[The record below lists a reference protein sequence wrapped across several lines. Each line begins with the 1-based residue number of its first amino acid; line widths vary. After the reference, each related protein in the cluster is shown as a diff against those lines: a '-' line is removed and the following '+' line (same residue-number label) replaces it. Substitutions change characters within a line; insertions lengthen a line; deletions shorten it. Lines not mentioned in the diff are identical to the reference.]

1 MTHLKIMVSRH
12 SAFYSPLIA
21 TISGNFLDQ
30 YGISASYHIADKGNT
45 IEEVGSGNMDI
56 GQAAVSGSWSYLEN
70 IQKPPVTHFAQI
82 NSYDGFFILG
92 RKELDCFSWDEITKG
107 KFLFVHGGQ
116 PEAMLRYALSKKGID
131 LDRVDKIFS
140 NGGEEMMKQW
150 DDGIADFFHEQGA
163 YPQQLEYE
171 NKGKI
176 LGSVGQVIGPVAFS
190 SLICSWD
197 WVRSDIYYKFIEA
210 YAKAR
215 EWVNTAEP
223 FEVAEI
229 EKDYFPNISIE
240 SISKAIEFYQKLG
253 TWDKDIKIEPELY
266 EKALDVFEF
275 SNLIKSR
282 YDYDDVVFN
291 D

>member
-45 IEEVGSGNMDI
+45 IEEVGNGNMDI

-92 RKELDCFSWDEITKG
+92 RKELDFFSWNEITKG

-210 YAKAR
+210 YTKAR

-229 EKDYFPNISIE
+229 ERDYFPNISIE

-291 D
+291 G

>member
-45 IEEVGSGNMDI
+45 IEEVGNGNMDI

-92 RKELDCFSWDEITKG
+92 RKELDFFSWNEITKG

-197 WVRSDIYYKFIEA
+197 WVRTDIYYKFIEA

-229 EKDYFPNISIE
+229 ERDYFPNISIE

>member
-70 IQKPPVTHFAQI
+70 IQKPPITHFAQI

-92 RKELDCFSWDEITKG
+92 RKELDFFSWDEITKG

-140 NGGEEMMKQW
+140 NGGDEMMKQW

-197 WVRSDIYYKFIEA
+197 WVRTDIYYKFIEA

-229 EKDYFPNISIE
+229 ERDYFPNISIE

-282 YDYDDVVFN
+282 
-291 D
+291 

>member
-21 TISGNFLDQ
+21 TISGKFLDQ

-92 RKELDCFSWDEITKG
+92 RKELDFFSWDEITKG

-197 WVRSDIYYKFIEA
+197 WVRTDIYYKFIEA

>member
-1 MTHLKIMVSRH
+1 MVSRH

-45 IEEVGSGNMDI
+45 IEEVGNGNMDI

-92 RKELDCFSWDEITKG
+92 RKELDFFSWDEITKG

-131 LDRVDKIFS
+131 LNRVDKIFS
-140 NGGEEMMKQW
+140 NGGDEMMKQW

-197 WVRSDIYYKFIEA
+197 WVRTDIYYKFIEA
-210 YAKAR
+210 YTKAR

>member
-92 RKELDCFSWDEITKG
+92 RKELDFFSWDEITKG

-131 LDRVDKIFS
+131 LNRVDKIFS

-197 WVRSDIYYKFIEA
+197 WVRTDIYYKFIEA

>member
-92 RKELDCFSWDEITKG
+92 RKELDFFSWDEITKG

-140 NGGEEMMKQW
+140 NGGDEMMKQW

-190 SLICSWD
+190 SLICNWD

-229 EKDYFPNISIE
+229 ERDYFPNISIE

>member
-92 RKELDCFSWDEITKG
+92 RKELDFFSWNEITKG

-140 NGGEEMMKQW
+140 NGGDEMMKQW
-150 DDGIADFFHEQGA
+150 GDGIADFFHEQGA

-190 SLICSWD
+190 SLICNWD

-291 D
+291 G

>member
-1 MTHLKIMVSRH
+1 MVSRH

-45 IEEVGSGNMDI
+45 IEEVGNGNMDI
-56 GQAAVSGSWSYLEN
+56 GQAAVSGSWSYMEN
-70 IQKPPVTHFAQI
+70 MQKPPVTHFAQI

-92 RKELDCFSWDEITKG
+92 RKELDFFSWNEITKG

-190 SLICSWD
+190 SLICNWD

-229 EKDYFPNISIE
+229 ERDYFPNISIE

-291 D
+291 G

>member
-92 RKELDCFSWDEITKG
+92 RKELDFFSWDEITKG

-223 FEVAEI
+223 FEIAEI

>member
-1 MTHLKIMVSRH
+1 MVSRH

-45 IEEVGSGNMDI
+45 IEEVGNGNMDI
-56 GQAAVSGSWSYLEN
+56 GQAAVSGSWSYMEN
-70 IQKPPVTHFAQI
+70 MQKPPVTHFAQI

-92 RKELDCFSWDEITKG
+92 RKELDFFSWDEITKG

-140 NGGEEMMKQW
+140 NGGEQMMKQW

-176 LGSVGQVIGPVAFS
+176 LGSVGQVIGQVAFS

-197 WVRSDIYYKFIEA
+197 WVRTDIYYKFIEA

-229 EKDYFPNISIE
+229 ERDYFPNISIE

-291 D
+291 G

>member
-92 RKELDCFSWDEITKG
+92 RKELDFFSWDEITKG

-131 LDRVDKIFS
+131 LNRVDKIFS

-253 TWDKDIKIEPELY
+253 TWDKDIKIQPELY

>member
-45 IEEVGSGNMDI
+45 IEEVGNGNMDI

-92 RKELDCFSWDEITKG
+92 RKELDFFSWDEITKG

-140 NGGEEMMKQW
+140 NGGDEMMKQW

-197 WVRSDIYYKFIEA
+197 WVRTDIYYKFIEA

-229 EKDYFPNISIE
+229 ERDYFPNISIE

>member
-1 MTHLKIMVSRH
+1 MVSRH

-45 IEEVGSGNMDI
+45 IEEVGNGNMDI

-92 RKELDCFSWDEITKG
+92 RKELDFFSWNEITKG

-210 YAKAR
+210 YTKAR

-229 EKDYFPNISIE
+229 ERDYFPNISIE

-291 D
+291 G

>member
-70 IQKPPVTHFAQI
+70 MQKPPVTHFAQI

-92 RKELDCFSWDEITKG
+92 RKELDFFSWDEITKG

-140 NGGEEMMKQW
+140 NGGDEMMKQW

-197 WVRSDIYYKFIEA
+197 WVRTDIYYKFIEA

>member
-45 IEEVGSGNMDI
+45 IEEVGNGNMDI

-92 RKELDCFSWDEITKG
+92 RKELDFFSWNEITKG

-140 NGGEEMMKQW
+140 NGGDEMMKQW

-229 EKDYFPNISIE
+229 ERDYFPNISIE

>member
-45 IEEVGSGNMDI
+45 IEEVGNGNMDI

-92 RKELDCFSWDEITKG
+92 RKELDFFSWNEITKG

-140 NGGEEMMKQW
+140 NGGEQMMKQW

-229 EKDYFPNISIE
+229 ERDYFPNISIE

-291 D
+291 G

>member
-92 RKELDCFSWDEITKG
+92 RKELDFFSWDEITKG

-140 NGGEEMMKQW
+140 NGGDEMMKQW

-190 SLICSWD
+190 SLICSWE
-197 WVRSDIYYKFIEA
+197 WVRTDIYYKFIEA

-229 EKDYFPNISIE
+229 ERDYFPNISIE

>member
-92 RKELDCFSWDEITKG
+92 RKELDFFSWNEITKG

-140 NGGEEMMKQW
+140 NGGDEMMKQW

-190 SLICSWD
+190 SLICNWD

>member
-45 IEEVGSGNMDI
+45 IEEVGNGNMDI

-70 IQKPPVTHFAQI
+70 MQKPPVTHFAQI

-92 RKELDCFSWDEITKG
+92 RKELDFFSWNEITKG

-140 NGGEEMMKQW
+140 NGGDEMMKQW

-171 NKGKI
+171 YKGKI
-176 LGSVGQVIGPVAFS
+176 LGSVGEVIGPVAFS
-190 SLICSWD
+190 SLISRWD

>member
-1 MTHLKIMVSRH
+1 MVSRH

-45 IEEVGSGNMDI
+45 IEEVGNGNMDI
-56 GQAAVSGSWSYLEN
+56 GQAAVSGSWSYMEN
-70 IQKPPVTHFAQI
+70 MQKPPVTHFAQI

-92 RKELDCFSWDEITKG
+92 RKELDFFSWNEITKG

-140 NGGEEMMKQW
+140 NGGEQMMKQW

-190 SLICSWD
+190 RLICNWD

-229 EKDYFPNISIE
+229 ERDYFPNISIE

-291 D
+291 G

>member
-1 MTHLKIMVSRH
+1 MVSRH

-45 IEEVGSGNMDI
+45 IEEVGNGNMDI

-92 RKELDCFSWDEITKG
+92 RKELDFFSWNEITKG

-140 NGGEEMMKQW
+140 NGGDEMMKQW

-291 D
+291 G

>member
-92 RKELDCFSWDEITKG
+92 RKELDFFSWDEITKG

>member
-92 RKELDCFSWDEITKG
+92 RKELDFFSWNEITKG

-197 WVRSDIYYKFIEA
+197 WVRTDIYYKFIEA

>member
-45 IEEVGSGNMDI
+45 IEEVGNGNMDI

-92 RKELDCFSWDEITKG
+92 RKELDFFSGDEITKG

-131 LDRVDKIFS
+131 LNRVDKIFS

-190 SLICSWD
+190 SLICRWE
-197 WVRSDIYYKFIEA
+197 WFRTDIYYKFIEA

-223 FEVAEI
+223 FEIAEI

-291 D
+291 G

>member
-45 IEEVGSGNMDI
+45 IEEVGNGNMDI

-92 RKELDCFSWDEITKG
+92 RKELDFFSWDEITKG

-140 NGGEEMMKQW
+140 NGGDEMMKQW

-190 SLICSWD
+190 SLICNWD

-291 D
+291 G

>member
-92 RKELDCFSWDEITKG
+92 RKELDFFSWDEITKG

-140 NGGEEMMKQW
+140 NGGDEMMKQW

-190 SLICSWD
+190 SLICNWD

-229 EKDYFPNISIE
+229 ESDYFPNISIE

>member
-45 IEEVGSGNMDI
+45 IEEVGNGNMDI

-92 RKELDCFSWDEITKG
+92 RKELDFFSWDEITKG

>member
-92 RKELDCFSWDEITKG
+92 RKELDFFSWDEITKG

-140 NGGEEMMKQW
+140 NGGDEMMKQW

-197 WVRSDIYYKFIEA
+197 WVRTDIYYKFIEA

>member
-1 MTHLKIMVSRH
+1 MVSRH

-45 IEEVGSGNMDI
+45 IEEVGNGNMDI

-92 RKELDCFSWDEITKG
+92 RKELDFFSWNEITKG

-190 SLICSWD
+190 SLICNWD

-229 EKDYFPNISIE
+229 ERDYFPNISIE

-291 D
+291 G

>member
-1 MTHLKIMVSRH
+1 MVSRH

-92 RKELDCFSWDEITKG
+92 RKELDFFSWDEITKG

-140 NGGEEMMKQW
+140 NGGDEMMKQW

-190 SLICSWD
+190 SLICNWD

-229 EKDYFPNISIE
+229 ERDYFPNISIE

>member
-92 RKELDCFSWDEITKG
+92 RKELDFFSWDEITKG

-131 LDRVDKIFS
+131 LNRVDKIFS
-140 NGGEEMMKQW
+140 NGGDEMMKQW
-150 DDGIADFFHEQGA
+150 DDGIAAFFHEQGA

-197 WVRSDIYYKFIEA
+197 WVRTDIYYKFIEA

-253 TWDKDIKIEPELY
+253 TLDKDIKIEPELY

>member
-70 IQKPPVTHFAQI
+70 IKKPPVTHFAQI

-92 RKELDCFSWDEITKG
+92 RKELDFFSWDEITKG

-140 NGGEEMMKQW
+140 NGGDEMMKQW

-190 SLICSWD
+190 SLICSLD
-197 WVRSDIYYKFIEA
+197 WVRTDIYYKFIEA

>member
-45 IEEVGSGNMDI
+45 IEEVGNGNMDI
-56 GQAAVSGSWSYLEN
+56 GQAAVSGSWSYMEN
-70 IQKPPVTHFAQI
+70 MQKPPVTHFAQI

-92 RKELDCFSWDEITKG
+92 RKELDFFSWNEITKG

-140 NGGEEMMKQW
+140 NGGEQMMKQW

-190 SLICSWD
+190 SLICNWD

>member
-92 RKELDCFSWDEITKG
+92 RKELDFFSWNEITKG

-140 NGGEEMMKQW
+140 NGGDEMMKQW

-190 SLICSWD
+190 SLICNWD

-291 D
+291 G

>member
-1 MTHLKIMVSRH
+1 MVSRH

-45 IEEVGSGNMDI
+45 IEEVGNGNMDI

-70 IQKPPVTHFAQI
+70 MQKPPVTHFAQI

-92 RKELDCFSWDEITKG
+92 RKELDFFSWNEITKG

-140 NGGEEMMKQW
+140 NGGEQMMKQW

-190 SLICSWD
+190 SLICNWD

-291 D
+291 G

>member
-1 MTHLKIMVSRH
+1 MVSRH

-45 IEEVGSGNMDI
+45 IEEVGNGNMDI

-70 IQKPPVTHFAQI
+70 MQKPPVTHFAQI

-92 RKELDCFSWDEITKG
+92 RKELDFFSWNEITKG

-140 NGGEEMMKQW
+140 NGGEQMMKQW

-190 SLICSWD
+190 SLICNWD

-229 EKDYFPNISIE
+229 ERDYFPNISIE

-291 D
+291 G

>member
-92 RKELDCFSWDEITKG
+92 RKELDFFSWDEITKG

-140 NGGEEMMKQW
+140 NGGDEMMKQW

-197 WVRSDIYYKFIEA
+197 WVRTDIYYKFIEA

-229 EKDYFPNISIE
+229 ERDYFPNISIE

>member
-45 IEEVGSGNMDI
+45 IEEVGKGNMDI

-92 RKELDCFSWDEITKG
+92 RKELDFFSWNEITKG

-197 WVRSDIYYKFIEA
+197 WVRTDIYYKFIEA

-229 EKDYFPNISIE
+229 ERDYFPNISIE

>member
-92 RKELDCFSWDEITKG
+92 RKELDFFSWDEITKG

-131 LDRVDKIFS
+131 LNRVDKIFS
-140 NGGEEMMKQW
+140 NGGDEMMKQW

-197 WVRSDIYYKFIEA
+197 WVRTDIYYKFIEA

-229 EKDYFPNISIE
+229 ERDYFPNISIE
-240 SISKAIEFYQKLG
+240 SISNAIEFYQKLG

-291 D
+291 G